1 MAPRRLT
8 KSKFQLAMECPTKL
22 YYCDKPEYSNL
33 KSEDSFLQALAES
46 GFQVAE
52 LAKAYYTEG
61 RDLRLL
67 NDEQAIIETNK
78 LLKQEK
84 VIIFEAAVLYN
95 NLFIRADI
103 LIKEDDHLTLIEV
116 KSKSIGLEDKLPLF
130 TSRKPIVIR
139 SNWEPY
145 VFDVAF
151 QKHVLS
157 NAFPTYYISSY
168 LMLVDKNS
176 ASPSDGLNQKFRI
189 SKDENGRVKII
200 TSVHLTQQDL
210 SQQILKKIN
219 VADEVSFIFSEMKF
233 RGTMSFS
240 EYVNFLSEHYAE
252 DIKIPPILGTIC
264 KKCEFRIDPKSID
277 PSLKSGFNECWS
289 EVCSLKEDEVTIL
302 EVWDFRK
309 ADSLI
314 RDGIYKIKQLTQE
327 DIDPKPDG
335 KPGMSPSQRK
345 WEQVQKTINND
356 DTEKL
361 EINDLR
367 SEMNSWTYP
376 LHFIDFETAMPAI
389 PFNKG
394 ERPFLGLAFQFS
406 HHILHEDGLVEH
418 SSQYFNDKVG
428 INPNLDF
435 IRALK
440 SSLKN
445 STGTIFRYAPH
456 ENTYLN
462 MIHTQLQKQDSIPDK
477 EGLISFIESI
487 SQPTEA
493 NQGKWKVGPRNM
505 VDLWELVKR
514 YYYDPQM
521 KGSNSIKK
529 VFPAILN
536 RSAFLKDKYGKP
548 IYWTDAGIKSLNFK
562 DWQWIKEEGNKFV
575 DPYELLPSLF
585 KGIDLSEEKIDFLFH
600 DDKLKEGGSASIAYA
615 RMQFSEMTELE
626 RSELKRALLQYCEL
640 DTLAMVMIVE
650 AWRDTVFGAV
660 GIEPVMF
667 I

>member
-1 MAPRRLT
+1 MTDRKLT

-22 YYCDKPEYSNL
+22 YYCDNPEYSNL
-33 KSEDSFLQALAES
+33 KPDDAFLQALAES

-52 LAKAYYTEG
+52 LAKAYYPEG
-61 RDLRLL
+61 IDLGSLS
-67 NDEQAIIETNK
+67 NEQAITETNK

-84 VIIFEAAVLYN
+84 VIIFEAAVLYE
-95 NLFIRADI
+95 NLFVRADI
-103 LIKEDDHLTLIEV
+103 LTKEHDHLSLIEV
-116 KSKSIGLEDKLPLF
+116 KSKSISREDNLPLF

-139 SNWEPY
+139 SNWKRY

-151 QKHVLS
+151 QKYVLS
-157 NAFPTYYISSY
+157 KAFPTYRISSY
-168 LMLVDKNS
+168 LMLVDKDS
-176 ASPSDGLNQKFRI
+176 VSPSDGLNQKFCI
-189 SKDENGRVKII
+189 TKDDNGGVKII
-200 TSVHLTQQDL
+200 TSVNLTHQDL
-210 SQQILKKIN
+210 SQQILKKIS
-219 VADEVSFIFSEMKF
+219 VADEVSYIFSEMKF
-233 RGTMSFS
+233 RDSMSFS
-240 EYVNFLSEHYAE
+240 EYVNFLNEHYIE
-252 DIKIPPILGTIC
+252 SIKIPPILGTIC
-264 KKCEFRIDPKSID
+264 KKCEFRYDPKKID
-277 PSLKSGFNECWS
+277 SHLKSGFNECWS
-289 EVCSLKEDEVTIL
+289 EICSLKENEATIL
-302 EVWDFRK
+302 DVWDFRK
-309 ADSLI
+309 ADTLI
-314 RDGIYKIKQLTQE
+314 QQGVYKIKQLTQE

-345 WEQVQKTINND
+345 WEQVQKIINND

-367 SEMNSWTYP
+367 SEINSWTYP

-406 HHILHEDGLVEH
+406 HHILHEGGLVEH

-440 SSLKN
+440 SSLEN

-462 MIHTQLQKQDSIPDK
+462 MIHTQLQKQDSISDK
-477 EGLISFIESI
+477 DELISFIESI

-493 NQGKWKVGPRNM
+493 NQGKWEVGPRNM
-505 VDLWELVKR
+505 IDLWELVKR

-536 RSAFLKDKYGKP
+536 RSEFLKNKYGKP
-548 IYWTDAGIKSLNFK
+548 IYGADAGIKSLNFK
-562 DWQWIKEEGNKFV
+562 DWQWIKEEGGRFV
-575 DPYELLPSLF
+575 DPYELLPPLF
-585 KGIDLSEEKIDFLFH
+585 EGVDLSEEKIDLLFH

-615 RMQFSEMTELE
+615 RMQFSEMSEQE

-650 AWRDTVFGAV
+650 AWNHY
-660 GIEPVMF
+660 
-667 I
+667 